1 MKKRELSVL
10 VNIHDPNLVARH
22 STHVVMLKDKNFL
35 QASTQIAMTSHNLS
49 VLYDTPLEAIW
60 HDNKLVVYAL

>member
-1 MKKRELSVL
+1 
-10 VNIHDPNLVARH
+10 
-22 STHVVMLKDKNFL
+22 MLKDKKLFL
-35 QASTQIAMTSHNLS
+35 QAPTQIAMTSHNLS